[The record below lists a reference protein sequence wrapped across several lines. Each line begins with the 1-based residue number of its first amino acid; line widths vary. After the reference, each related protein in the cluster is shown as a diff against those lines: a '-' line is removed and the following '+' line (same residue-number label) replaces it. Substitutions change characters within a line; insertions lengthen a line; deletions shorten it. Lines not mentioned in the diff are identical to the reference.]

1 MKNEIALKE
10 KTMTTKELA
19 EVLGVSKNRVQESAK
34 RIFPNRMI
42 HGHATYWNEYE
53 VSEISKELKRNQRAP
68 NLTVGLNQQLPST
81 QLEVLERAGSALKDL
96 MTVIADMKAEADVA
110 KSKAV
115 AFESENKM
123 LKHQVEYNEVIGCS
137 RWRDVKKLLGL
148 KITWEEVCEKL
159 HLEEE
164 VDYFKKCMGFDK
176 YPTIMIPDSTI
187 ERIKTELKA

>member
-19 EVLGVSKNRVQESAK
+19 EALGVEVTSVKRTVQKLGAVLHSVKKNSQGGYLFTEEQATLIKQEIQK
-34 RIFPNRMI
+34 HHNL
-42 HGHATYWNEYE
+42 ATRKIDSVSTEMEMKQKAAEVIQWYMSSYE
-53 VSEISKELKRNQRAP
+53 AEKELR
-68 NLTVGLNQQLPST
+68 
-81 QLEVLERAGSALKDL
+81 LK
-96 MTVIADMKAEADVA
+96 A
-110 KSKAV
+110 
-115 AFESENKM
+115 ESENKM

-176 YPTIMIPDSTI
+176 YPTIMIPDSAI